1 MLKANESFYHHYQWF
16 PDGILPK
23 LIDVKPRTNM
33 ITIEF
38 DEEWVID
45 DAEKD
50 CLEDKEYFR
59 TRKGN
64 QWHVRALFLPQSF
77 DMCSLDPQRSWRQEA
92 DVHNLCQGQS
102 REQNFPPL
110 RSCCH
115 WPLGQAKICS
125 QRPILDL
132 VSTSRG
138 GS

>member
-1 MLKANESFYHHYQWF
+1 MLKANESFYHHYHWF

-59 TRKGN
+59 TGEEK
-64 QWHVRALFLPQSF
+64 
-77 DMCSLDPQRSWRQEA
+77 
-92 DVHNLCQGQS
+92 
-102 REQNFPPL
+102 PL
-110 RSCCH
+110 IKR
-115 WPLGQAKICS
+115 
-125 QRPILDL
+125 
-132 VSTSRG
+132 TSYM
-138 GS
+138 